1 MAMGRMTKIVVERL
15 RKEFG
20 KLVAVDDLSLEIED
34 GEFVCFLGP
43 TGCGKTTTLNC
54 IAGLEEPTSGNIYF
68 GDQLVNK
75 LRPQDRK
82 IGFVFQNFAT
92 FNLMSVYDN
101 IAFGLKVRRIPDAE
115 ITKEVES
122 VATLLK
128 LDQLLDKKA
137 GQLNLNQ
144 MQRVALARAIVI
156 KPAILFLDEPL
167 SQLDAFMRA
176 AMRAELK
183 RLQREV
189 GQTAVFVTHDQLEAM
204 AMADRIAIMN
214 RGRLQQY
221 DTPDRIYNSPSN
233 RFVAS
238 FIGNPP
244 MNIVECR
251 YEVRDGKAILLFDGE
266 SEIDVTQFREVVDRN
281 MNGTRAAVA
290 IRPEHVWI
298 RDHPVPGK
306 ALPAQ
311 VQELEPLGSE
321 TIVDFVFQSKTFRA
335 IAPSAF
341 RSRLGDTKWIE
352 LDMSHLHVLDEAGK
366 VIV

>member
-1 MAMGRMTKIVVERL
+1 MGHMTKIVVERL

-20 KLVAVDDLSLEIED
+20 KLVAVDDLSLEIRD

-43 TGCGKTTTLNC
+43 TGCGKTTMLNC
-54 IAGLEEPTSGNIYF
+54 IAGLEEPTSGDIYF

-101 IAFGLKVRRIPDAE
+101 IAFGLKVRKVPSAE
-115 ITKEVES
+115 IAKEVNR
-122 VATLLK
+122 VAALLR
-128 LDQLLDKKA
+128 LDQLLRTKV
-137 GQLNLNQ
+137 GQLSLNE
-144 MQRVALARAIVI
+144 MQKVALARAIVI

-176 AMRAELK
+176 TMRAELK

-238 FIGNPP
+238 FLGNPP
-244 MNIVECR
+244 MNIVDCR
-251 YEVRDGKAILLFDGE
+251 YEVKGTKALLLFDGE
-266 SEIDVTQFREVVDRN
+266 SEIDVTLFREVVEKN
-281 MNGTRAAVA
+281 IAGAQAAIA

-298 RDHPVPGK
+298 RDHSVPGK
-306 ALPAQ
+306 GFAAEI
-311 VQELEPLGSE
+311 QEVEPLGSE
-321 TIVDFVFQSKTFRA
+321 TIVDFMFQSRVFRA
-335 IAPSAF
+335 VAPSGF
-341 RSRLGDTKWIE
+341 KSKLGDTKWIE
-352 LDMSHLHVLDEAGK
+352 LDMSHLHILDSAGK